1 MITTAFLTAL
11 CRDKVTGFTGVCTG
25 VVFYATGCHQ
35 ALLVPPVDKEG
46 KTQEAHWFDIQ
57 RVEVIQS
64 NCVQLDNGT
73 TPGCDAVAPGGRR
86 A

>member
-1 MITTAFLTAL
+1 MIPTEFLTAL
-11 CRDKVTGFTGVCTG
+11 CRDKVTGFTGVCIG
-25 VVFYATGCHQ
+25 VVFYATGCNQ
-35 ALLVPPVDKEG
+35 ALLVPEVDQHG
-46 KTQEAHWFDIQ
+46 QPRDSHWFDVQ

-64 NCVQLDNGT
+64 NYVQIDNGT